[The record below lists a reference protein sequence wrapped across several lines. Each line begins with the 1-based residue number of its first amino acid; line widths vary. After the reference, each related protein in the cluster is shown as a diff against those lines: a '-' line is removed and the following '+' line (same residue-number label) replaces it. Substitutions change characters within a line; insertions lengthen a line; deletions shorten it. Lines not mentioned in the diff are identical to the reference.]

1 MIGKIAILALAA
13 CALSL
18 GAAET
23 ENWNFGWKFYY
34 GKNPDAFKR
43 DFDDSS
49 WRKLDLPHDYQIEQP
64 WAVPSEE
71 EIKKNGGELK
81 NRGFK
86 PYGEGWY
93 RRSSARIPNGGGSG

>member
-1 MIGKIAILALAA
+1 MIGKIVSLALAA

-34 GKNPDAFKR
+34 GGNPDAFKR

-64 WAVPSEE
+64 WAVRPKRKSKRTAESS
-71 EIKKNGGELK
+71 KTGGSNLME
-81 NRGFK
+81 RDGTA
-86 PYGEGWY
+86 
-93 RRSSARIPNGGGSG
+93 RSSARIPNGKASG